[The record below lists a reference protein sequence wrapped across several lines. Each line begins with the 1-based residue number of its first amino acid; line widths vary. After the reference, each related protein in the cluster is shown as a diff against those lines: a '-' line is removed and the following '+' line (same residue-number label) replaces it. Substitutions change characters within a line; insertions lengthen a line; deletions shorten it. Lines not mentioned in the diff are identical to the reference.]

1 MKKETANGKQDRRT
15 VNLKL
20 RLTPE
25 EMEHLRKCA
34 EDNGEPSFR
43 SGARINYSG
52 YYRKHLLAETNYKN
66 EELKRIQKR
75 LVYEIR
81 KIGVN
86 INQVTKKINAG
97 YGTHADLRDLKDE
110 LGEVEKLL
118 KKTMEECE
126 KLWESQS

>member
-43 SGARINYSG
+43 GGARINYSG